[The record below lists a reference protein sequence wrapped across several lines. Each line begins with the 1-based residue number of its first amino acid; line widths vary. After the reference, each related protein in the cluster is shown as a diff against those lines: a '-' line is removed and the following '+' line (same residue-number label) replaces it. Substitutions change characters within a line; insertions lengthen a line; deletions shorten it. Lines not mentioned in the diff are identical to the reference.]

1 MGFNTG
7 LILKNTILLYI
18 RLFIVILLS
27 FYTSR
32 VLLQALGVT
41 DFGVYSVVGGIA
53 AMFAS
58 LKGAFSSA
66 SQRFYNYEIGQSN
79 SDEKITRIF
88 NTSILIHLLIAVTLL
103 LLLEC
108 IGLYMVNNVLS
119 IPSDRLSAANVILQI
134 TIGSTFIS
142 TLAIPFDAMIMA
154 RERMNFYALVSVV
167 DSVLKLMLIVGLKY
181 SVGDRLVLYGL
192 IMLCLSLLNFLLSS
206 VYCMKEFR
214 QCRIRF
220 DYDRDEVRKIAEF
233 GGWNFLGNLGFS
245 LCHEAANFILN
256 IFGGVIANSARG
268 VVYQL
273 RNAIMLFLSNSLI
286 AMRPQA
292 TQEFASNNI
301 TGFYRVILYSTKL
314 VFYIALCMAVPLF
327 IYADDVFKLWLG
339 QVPDYA
345 VVFMRIS
352 LIHMMIRSFHE
363 PIDLVF
369 KSVGKLKVYQLTS
382 LSCQVLILPITFTM
396 LKLGFPIYY
405 VFINMCIAELIEWIL
420 IVNLARKHGLDCR
433 EYYINAIKPIILT
446 TLIVITLSVLISS
459 FLNLNFILESMI
471 IVVQIVICI
480 FVFGLSIGERR
491 KILSIILKH

>member
-79 SDEKITRIF
+79 SDENITRIF
-88 NTSILIHLLIAVTLL
+88 NTSILIHLLIAVILL

-108 IGLYMVNNVLS
+108 VGLYMVNNVLS
-119 IPSDRLSAANVILQI
+119 IPSDRLAAANVILQI
-134 TIGSTFIS
+134 SIGSTFIS

-167 DSVLKLMLIVGLKY
+167 DSVLKLMFVFGLNY
-181 SVGDRLVLYGL
+181 SNGDRLVLYGL
-192 IMLCLSLLNFLLSS
+192 IMFGISLLNFLLSS

-220 DYDRDEVRKIAEF
+220 NYDRDEVRKIAEF

-256 IFGGVIANSARG
+256 IFGGVIANAARG

-273 RNAIMLFLSNSLI
+273 RNAIMLFLSNALV
-286 AMRPQA
+286 AVRPQA
-292 TQEFASNNI
+292 TQEFASNNKY
-301 TGFYRVILYSTKL
+301 GFYRVIFYSTKL
-314 VFYIALCMAVPLF
+314 VYFIALCMAIPLF
-327 IYADDVFKLWLG
+327 IYAYDVFELWLG
-339 QVPDYA
+339 QVPEYA
-345 VVFMRIS
+345 VIFMRVS

-363 PIDLVF
+363 PIDLIF
-369 KSVGKLKVYQLTS
+369 KSAGKLKVYQLTS
-382 LSCQVLILPITFTM
+382 LSCQALILPITFTM

-405 VFINMCIAELIEWIL
+405 VFINMCIAELVEYIL
-420 IVNLARKHGLDCR
+420 IVNLARKHGLDCM

-446 TLIVITLSVLISS
+446 TLIVVSLSVLIS
-459 FLNLNFILESMI
+459 LVLKLNFILEVLI
-471 IVVQIVICI
+471 IIVQIVICI
-480 FVFGLSIGERR
+480 FVLGLTTEERH
-491 KILSIILKH
+491 KILSNIIKR